1 MTQQADETLVAVE
14 TAVVTPMVQVVLGED
29 QTDPDP
35 FPLAEALR
43 GDEDAGTIS
52 DDLLITRVELYL
64 DLDPGTLRGMKVT
77 RPAVGNILIA
87 APFEF
92 G

>member
-1 MTQQADETLVAVE
+1 MSQRADEVLGVE
-14 TAVVTPMVQVVLGED
+14 TVLVTPMVQVVFGED
-29 QTDPDP
+29 RQDPAP
-35 FPLAEALR
+35 FPLADALR
-43 GDEDAGTIS
+43 GEEDAATIS
-52 DDLLITRVELYL
+52 DDMLIARVELYL
-64 DLDPGTLRGMKVT
+64 DLESGTLRDMKVT